1 MNPLFYTTLPNT
13 GEAVKDYGVYGIV
26 IIILVI
32 CFLLWRKKK
41 DDKKEDSQDYFLDCL
56 LFFYRLSNAAIRS
69 FTLSYCS

>member
-41 DDKKEDSQDYFLDCL
+41 DNKKEDSQD
-56 LFFYRLSNAAIRS
+56 
-69 FTLSYCS
+69 